1 MAAVTYG
8 TLRLGAPGTAFLE
21 ALKEAGVS
29 YIFANLGSDHPAI
42 VESIAEGKANGRG
55 FPAMLTCPNEMVA
68 LSAAQGYAQVS
79 GQAQAVIVH
88 VECGTQALGGALH
101 NALRGR
107 VPVLI
112 FAGATPYTQEDE
124 LKGSRNEW
132 IQWIQDISDQRGI
145 VRNYVKFDYEFR
157 TGRNIKQVTHRAL
170 QLAKSDPMGPVYVV
184 GAREVMEEEV
194 APVAIDSAQWPAI
207 APLPLRATDAADIAR
222 ALANAKRP
230 LIVTSYVGRNPA
242 AVTELTRLCRRTG
255 TAVLEQSPTTMNFP
269 PDDPLYMGNRWS
281 EPSQEPVLAEAD
293 VVLVLDSDAPW
304 VPSVSKPT
312 AGAAVFHI
320 DVDPL
325 KDDIPLW
332 YIKAQRVFRADCAT
346 ALAQINEAVDSLAPG
361 AAAVKERIAHY
372 TSLHDARAAALGKR
386 EQPNDAVIT
395 PEFFTACLRQHIDAN
410 TLILSETIT
419 NYPTIANH
427 LRPSNP
433 GHFFLSGGS
442 SLGWNG
448 GAAIGAKLAHPDKTV
463 IALCGDGSYMFS
475 VPSSVHWMAR
485 KYQTPFLQ
493 IIYNNGG
500 WRSPKMSTLAVHP
513 QGHASRANAIGVE
526 FDPAPDHAAIAA
538 AAGGAWARR
547 IERPDEVEAAIAE
560 ALAVVRDEKRC
571 AVLDV
576 RLPHL

>member
-1 MAAVTYG
+1 MDTA
-8 TLRLGAPGTAFLE
+8 GTAFLE

-42 VESIAEGKANGRG
+42 VESIAEGQANGRG

-68 LSAAQGYAQVS
+68 LSAAQGYAQVT
-79 GQAQAVIVH
+79 GEAQAVIVH

-101 NALRGR
+101 NALRAR

-112 FAGATPYTQEDE
+112 FAGATPYTQEGE

-132 IQWIQDISDQRGI
+132 IQWIQDIADQRGI
-145 VRNYVKFDYEFR
+145 VRNYVKFDYEIR
-157 TGRNIKQVTHRAL
+157 SGRNIKQVTHRAL
-170 QLAKSDPMGPVYVV
+170 QLAKSDPMGPVYLV
-184 GAREVMEEEV
+184 GAREVMEEE
-194 APVAIDSAQWPAI
+194 ASPLEIDMSQWPPI
-207 APLPLRATDAADIAR
+207 APLPLRATDARDIAQ
-222 ALANAKRP
+222 ALASAKRP
-230 LIVTSYVGRNPA
+230 LIVTSYVGRKPA
-242 AVTELTRLCRRTG
+242 AVAELMTLCRRTG
-255 TAVLEQSPTTMNFP
+255 TAVLEQSPTVMNFP
-269 PDDPLYMGNRWS
+269 PGDPLYMGNRWS
-281 EPSQEPVLAEAD
+281 EPFQEPVLADAD

-304 VPSVSKPT
+304 VPSVSKP
-312 AGAAVFHI
+312 APGAAVFHI

-332 YIKAQRVFRADCAT
+332 YIKAQRVFRADAAT
-346 ALAQINEAVDSLAPG
+346 ALAQINEALDGIALD
-361 AAAVKERIAHY
+361 AAAVQARTAHY
-372 TSLHDARAAALGKR
+372 TALHDARAAHLDKR
-386 EQPNDAVIT
+386 EQANAAHIT
-395 PEFFTACLRQHIDAN
+395 PEYFTACLRKHIDDN

-419 NYPTIANH
+419 NYPTVANH

-448 GAAIGAKLAHPDKTV
+448 GAAIGAKLARPDKTV

-485 KYQTPFLQ
+485 KYGTPFLQ
-493 IIYNNGG
+493 VVYNNGG
-500 WRSPKMSTLAVHP
+500 WRSPKMSALAVHP
-513 QGHASRANAIGVE
+513 QGYASRANAIGVE

-538 AAGGAWARR
+538 AAGGAWARK

-560 ALAVVRDEKRC
+560 ALAAVRDEKRC